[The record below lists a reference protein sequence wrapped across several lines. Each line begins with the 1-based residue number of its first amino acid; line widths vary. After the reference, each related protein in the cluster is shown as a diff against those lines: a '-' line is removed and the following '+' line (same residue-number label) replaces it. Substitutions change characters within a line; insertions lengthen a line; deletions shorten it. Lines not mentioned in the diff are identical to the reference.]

1 MGRNEQTSK
10 DVASKASRVLRDPNA
25 SPEAK
30 SVAASALSQAPDTGT
45 DGPVRRLSPEGPS
58 PETTT
63 MTKAKD
69 KDDKVKE
76 AVEDKTTA
84 GATEEQKTDKTGEE
98 SAEDAHDKAEDA
110 AADRASRGDPNAGA
124 QDEGR
129 QAKGPGQDSGDTT
142 KIINADDLPE
152 GADPTD
158 LANTAGL
165 DNEDVVLTDH
175 DPATK
180 PEQPINKLEADQLHH
195 AGDGRIR
202 TGEGKVAWAAPGSY
216 DAAKNGVQQDASG
229 SFTSA
234 NLPAGARIV
243 QNAD

>member
-10 DVASKASRVLRDPNA
+10 SVASKASRVLRDPNA

-58 PETTT
+58 LETTK

-69 KDDKVKE
+69 KVEE
-76 AVEDKTTA
+76 AVEDKKTA
-84 GATEEQKTDKTGEE
+84 GATDEQKTDETNDE
-98 SAEDAHDKAEDA
+98 SAEDASDKADEA

-129 QAKGPGQDSGDTT
+129 QAKGPGQDSGETP
-142 KIINADDLPE
+142 KVINADDLPE
-152 GADPTD
+152 GSDSSN
-158 LANTAGL
+158 LANTTGI

-175 DPATK
+175 DPALD
-180 PEQPINKLEADQLHH
+180 PELEVNKLEADQLHH
-195 AGDGRIR
+195 TGDGRIR
-202 TGEGKVAWAAPGSY
+202 TGEGKIAYAAPGSY

-234 NLPAGARIV
+234 NLPAGARV
-243 QNAD
+243 VRNEK